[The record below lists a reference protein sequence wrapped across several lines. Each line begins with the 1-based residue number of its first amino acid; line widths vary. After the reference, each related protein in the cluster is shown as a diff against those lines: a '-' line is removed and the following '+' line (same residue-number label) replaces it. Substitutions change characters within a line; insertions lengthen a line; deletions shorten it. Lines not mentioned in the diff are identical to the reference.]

1 MTGRLRSSRVNDNV
15 LEEGLR
21 KEMVEM
27 KDGMK
32 VYFGRLKG
40 VGIYLRRA

>member
-1 MTGRLRSSRVNDNV
+1 MAGRLRSSRVNDNV

-21 KEMVEM
+21 KGMVEM

-32 VYFGRLKG
+32 GLLWKIEG